1 MSGYGLHMNRG
12 DGSDEPAPDP
22 RCASPPGARR
32 HRLES
37 SARSTVRAVTVWA
50 PHASVHRAGPR
61 LRFEVPGAAR
71 SSEFRAALS
80 RTVVPFPR
88 TFEPCVRATP
98 LPPAPV
104 SRAVPSNHFRPRKLS
119 RPARLCLINT
129 NFR

>member
-1 MSGYGLHMNRG
+1 MSGYGHHMNRG

-32 HRLES
+32 HRRPRGNPS
-37 SARSTVRAVTVWA
+37 RRSVLSLLGLPRR
-50 PHASVHRAGPR
+50 SVHRAGPR
-61 LRFEVPGAAR
+61 RRFEVPGAAR
-71 SSEFRAALS
+71 SSEIRAALS

-88 TFEPCVRATP
+88 TFEPCVRAAP

-104 SRAVPSNHFRPRKLS
+104 SRAVPSNQFARAFAP
-119 RPARLCLINT
+119 PACLINT

>member
-1 MSGYGLHMNRG
+1 MSGYGHHMNRG

-32 HRLES
+32 HRRPRGNPPR
-37 SARSTVRAVTVWA
+37 RSTVRAVTAWA

-61 LRFEVPGAAR
+61 RRFEVPGAAR
-71 SSEFRAALS
+71 ASEIRAALS

-88 TFEPCVRATP
+88 TFEPCVRAAP

-104 SRAVPSNHFRPRKLS
+104 SRAVPSNQFARAFAP
-119 RPARLCLINT
+119 PA
-129 NFR
+129 FV